1 MPFVMLKAKAR
12 VRAWLGRA
20 ALLARGVA
28 TDVRAS
34 TAVEFALVAPLVIAL
49 ILGAMQIGVIFLAQ
63 TELENAAEQAARQVF
78 TNQAASGSAG
88 QASFNNTVCGYLPA
102 LFTCSNVM
110 VDLQAQAVSAN
121 SSDALAMAPPTL
133 TYNASG
139 QVTNSWNYNP
149 GTKGQLE
156 ILRVMYQW
164 PVVAGPLGL
173 FFGDMSNGTLLLT
186 STQVFQ
192 NEH

>member
-1 MPFVMLKAKAR
+1 MPFGIMNARAR
-12 VRAWLGRA
+12 VRPWLAGA
-20 ALLARGVA
+20 ALLARAVA
-28 TDVRAS
+28 ADISAS
-34 TAVEFALVAPLVIAL
+34 TAVEFALVAPLVIAI

-63 TELENAAEQAARQVF
+63 TEIENAAEQAARQVF
-78 TNQAASGSAG
+78 TNQAVAGTAG
-88 QASFNNTVCGYLPA
+88 QANFKNAVCGNLPA

-110 VDLQAQAVSAN
+110 VDLQAQAVSAG
-121 SSDALAMAPPTL
+121 SSDALTMAPPTL

-139 QVTNSWNYNP
+139 QVTNNWNYDP